1 MTEATNIETEKA
13 NEAVVLY
20 RELETQFDSKI
31 GIATLNSAKSLNALS
46 LDMVKSLL
54 PQLIKWQQDSAI
66 AMVVLEG
73 VGEKAFCAGG
83 DIRDLYAAM
92 IKNPG
97 QAAPYVED
105 FFTNEYQLDYLI
117 HTYDKPF
124 LVWGT
129 GIVMGGG
136 LGLMAG
142 ASHRIVTESSRIAM
156 PEITIGLYPD
166 VGGTYFLNQMPK
178 GCGLFLGL
186 TGASI
191 NAADAKHINLAD
203 FFVAQDKKQALY
215 DELLTT
221 KWGQTTSLNHQKLND
236 LIRKFESEALN
247 LMPQGN
253 VQLHSDLIDEVTQK
267 DSVDGV
273 IDAIL
278 SIGGDDKWVSRAQK
292 SLSHGSAIT
301 AHIVYNQLIL
311 GKDMSLAEC
320 FRFEL
325 GVSVRC
331 AQSGEFAE
339 GIRALLIE
347 KDYQPKWRFANVHD
361 VDPEMIS
368 SMFVSPWS
376 DETHPLK
383 GLGR

>member
-1 MTEATNIETEKA
+1 MTD
-13 NEAVVLY
+13 VVLY
-20 RELETQFDSKI
+20 RELDTISDKKI

-54 PQLIKWQQDSAI
+54 PKLIRWQEDPTIS
-66 AMVVLEG
+66 MVILQG
-73 VGEKAFCAGG
+73 AGEKGFCAGG

-92 IKNPG
+92 TKNPG
-97 QAAPYVED
+97 THTPYLEE

-117 HTYDKPF
+117 HTFDKP
-124 LVWGT
+124 LMVWGQ

-142 ASHRIVTESSRIAM
+142 ASHRVVTESSRIAM
-156 PEITIGLYPD
+156 PEISIGLYPD
-166 VGGTYFLNQMPK
+166 VGGSYFLNQMPK

-191 NAADAKHINLAD
+191 NAADAKHIKLAD
-203 FFVAQDKKQALY
+203 FFVAQDKKEALIA
-215 DELLTT
+215 ELVDT
-221 KWGQTTSLNHQKLND
+221 KWGDTTTLNHQKLND
-236 LIRKFESEALN
+236 VVHRFESESLN

-253 VQLHSDLIDEVTQK
+253 VQSHGELITQVT
-267 DSVDGV
+267 SHEGV
-273 IDAIL
+273 EAVVDAIL
-278 SIGGDDKWVSRAQK
+278 AIDAQDKWMSRAQQ

-301 AHIVYNQLIL
+301 AHIVHKQLHL
-311 GKDMSLAEC
+311 GKDMTLAES

-331 AQSGEFAE
+331 GLSGEFAE

-347 KDYQPKWRFANVHD
+347 KDNQPKWRFSSVHD
-361 VDPEMIS
+361 VDPEVIAA
-368 SMFVSPWS
+368 MFISPWS
-376 DETHPLK
+376 EQTHPLK
-383 GLGR
+383 GLGK

>member
-1 MTEATNIETEKA
+1 MTEQVAQTAQTE
-13 NEAVVLY
+13 VVLY
-20 RELETQFDSKI
+20 RELESVSDMKI

-46 LDMVKSLL
+46 LDMAKSLL
-54 PQLIKWQQDSAI
+54 PKLIQWQADPSI

-73 VGEKAFCAGG
+73 AGEKGFCAGG
-83 DIRDLYAAM
+83 DIRDLYTAM
-92 IKNPG
+92 TKNPG
-97 QAAPYVED
+97 QHVPYIEE

-117 HTYDKPF
+117 HTFEKPI
-124 LVWGT
+124 LVWGQ

-166 VGGTYFLNQMPK
+166 VGGTYFLNKMPK
-178 GCGLFLGL
+178 GCGMFLGL

-191 NAADAKHINLAD
+191 NATDAKYINLAD
-203 FFVAQDKKQALY
+203 YFVGQDKKQDLF
-215 DELLTT
+215 DKLLVT
-221 KWGQTTSLNHQKLND
+221 KWGATTALNHEKLND
-236 LIRKFESEALN
+236 VIRTFEIDTLN

-253 VQLHSDLIDEVTQK
+253 VQLHSDLIDEVTK
-267 DSVDGV
+267 IDTVEGV
-273 IDAIL
+273 VDAIL
-278 SIGGDDKWVSRAQK
+278 AIEGDDKWVNRAQK

-301 AHIVYNQLIL
+301 AHIVHKQLHH
-311 GKDMSLAEC
+311 GKDMTLAEC

-331 AQSGEFAE
+331 GLSGEFAE

-347 KDYQPKWRFANVHD
+347 KDNQPKWRFSNVHD
-361 VDPEMIS
+361 VDPEVIA
-368 SMFVSPWS
+368 SMFVSPWT

-383 GLGR
+383 GLGH